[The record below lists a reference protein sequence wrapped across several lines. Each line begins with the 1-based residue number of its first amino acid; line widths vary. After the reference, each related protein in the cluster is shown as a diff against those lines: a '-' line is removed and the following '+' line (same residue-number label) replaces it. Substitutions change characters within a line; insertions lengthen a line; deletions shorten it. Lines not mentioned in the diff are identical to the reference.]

1 MNWVAFLNMPNWEH
15 FIGSTLTLLIILDP
29 LGNAPPTQSVLQ
41 GVAPRRRRFVLLRE
55 TFFMMLLLLLFFLLG
70 SSILRYFGFST
81 GALNISGGI
90 LLLLIAVGLIFPKLS
105 VLEGGGDDEA
115 PSQHEPFLVP
125 ITVPLVVGPAA
136 IAFVM
141 LQATLCNSRAET
153 VAYMLGIVLACAV
166 TGGLLMFSEHAISR
180 LGKNASAI
188 LARLMGTLLV
198 LLAVQMCLNGI
209 TLYIESL
216 QAVAPAVLP

>member
-1 MNWVAFLNMPNWEH
+1 MAWDH

-29 LGNAPPTQSVLQ
+29 LGNAPPTQSLLQ
-41 GVAPRRRRFVLLRE
+41 GVAPARRRFILLRE
-55 TFFMMLLLLLFFLLG
+55 TVFMMVLLLLFFFLG
-70 SSILRYFGFST
+70 SYILRYFGFSE

-90 LLLLIAVGLIFPKLS
+90 LLLLIAVGLIFPKIS
-105 VLEGGGDDEA
+105 VLEEDGDNDGAA
-115 PSQHEPFLVP
+115 PSREPFLVP

-141 LQATLCNSRAET
+141 LQATLCDTATET
-153 VAYMLGIVLACAV
+153 LGYMMSIVIACAV
-166 TGGLLMFSEHAISR
+166 TGLLLVVSEHMISR
-180 LGKNASAI
+180 LGKNVSTI

-209 TLYIESL
+209 TNYIQSL
-216 QAVAPAVLP
+216 NALTPLN

>member
-1 MNWVAFLNMPNWEH
+1 MNWEY

-29 LGNAPPTQSVLQ
+29 LGNAPPTQSVLRHL
-41 GVAPRRRRFVLLRE
+41 APARRRFILMRE
-55 TFFMMLLLLLFFLLG
+55 TFFMMLLLLVFFLLG
-70 SSILRYFGFST
+70 SHILRYFQFST

-90 LLLLIAVGLIFPKLS
+90 LLLLIAVGLIFPKMS
-105 VLEGGGDDEA
+105 VLGQSGEEEDPAEG
-115 PSQHEPFLVP
+115 EPFLVP

-141 LQATLCNSRAET
+141 LQATLCENLT
-153 VAYMLGIVLACAV
+153 QTMAYMFGIVLASGI
-166 TGGLLMFSEHAISR
+166 TGALLLFSEHVISR
-180 LGKNASAI
+180 LGRNASAI

-209 TLYIESL
+209 TDYITFL
-216 QAVAPAVLP
+216 NTNLPPAP

>member
-1 MNWVAFLNMPNWEH
+1 MDWEY

-29 LGNAPPTQSVLQ
+29 LGNAPPTQSILQ
-41 GVAPRRRRFVLLRE
+41 SVAPRRRRFILLRE
-55 TFFMMLLLLLFFLLG
+55 TFFMTLILLLFFFLG
-70 SSILRYFGFST
+70 SRILHYFGFSPCT
-81 GALNISGGI
+81 LNISGGI

-105 VLEGGGDDEA
+105 VLEGGDDDNEA
-115 PSQHEPFLVP
+115 GTSDSEPFLVP

-141 LQATLCNSRAET
+141 LKATLCSNMTERLW
-153 VAYMLGIVLACAV
+153 YMTSIVIACVV
-166 TGGLLMFSEHAISR
+166 TGALLMFSEHAISR

-198 LLAVQMCLNGI
+198 LLSVQMCLDGI
-209 TLYIESL
+209 TLYLESL
-216 QAVAPAVLP
+216 PH

>member
-1 MNWVAFLNMPNWEH
+1 MAWDH

-29 LGNAPPTQSVLQ
+29 LGNAPPTQSLLQ
-41 GVAPRRRRFVLLRE
+41 GVAPARRRYILLRE
-55 TFFMMLLLLLFFLLG
+55 TFFMMALLLLFFFLG
-70 SSILRYFGFST
+70 SHILRYFGFSE

-90 LLLLIAVGLIFPKLS
+90 LLLLIAVGLIFPKIS
-105 VLEGGGDDEA
+105 VLEEDGEEGEA
-115 PSQHEPFLVP
+115 PKREPFLVP

-141 LQATLCNSRAET
+141 LQATLCDTATET
-153 VAYMLGIVLACAV
+153 LGYMMSIVIACAV
-166 TGGLLMFSEHAISR
+166 TGVLLVISEHMISR
-180 LGKNASAI
+180 LGKNVSTI

-209 TLYIESL
+209 TNYIQSL
-216 QAVAPAVLP
+216 NALTPLN